1 MKTLYL
7 HIQLIFC
14 WLIITTTIQASD
26 VNGFHLIRSGYY
38 IDALNLFSLK
48 NDSISKLGTQYCYL
62 LMNNIKFDLE
72 KTSEYIFSENLP
84 DSILGW
90 VALDIIKSFTKEK
103 EKQIFWEKILSRMPI
118 TAYNEMQEIYNEM
131 AWSYKRTNQFS
142 LSMDCYKRQLECILN
157 HKSYFN
163 DEDWKLSQCASQ
175 IYQLCDSSN
184 KEEFISY
191 CNDNMIPLDTARH
204 SYNIPQI
211 FAPNMNF
218 DVLFLSCTYRD
229 SLAYQAQR
237 SDISLAIKLQYYIEL
252 TKLDSIYNTPA
263 YKGGGYIF
271 PAQYLLW

>member
-38 IDALNLFSLK
+38 IDALNLFSIK

-118 TAYNEMQEIYNEM
+118 TAYNEMQDFRCQWIAINDS
-131 AWSYKRTNQFS
+131 WNVFLIIKV
-142 LSMDCYKRQLECILN
+142 ILMMKIGN
-157 HKSYFN
+157 
-163 DEDWKLSQCASQ
+163 
-175 IYQLCDSSN
+175 
-184 KEEFISY
+184 
-191 CNDNMIPLDTARH
+191 
-204 SYNIPQI
+204 
-211 FAPNMNF
+211 
-218 DVLFLSCTYRD
+218 FLSALLKYTSSAIVQTRKNLYR
-229 SLAYQAQR
+229 
-237 SDISLAIKLQYYIEL
+237 IVMII
-252 TKLDSIYNTPA
+252 
-263 YKGGGYIF
+263 
-271 PAQYLLW
+271 